1 MKCHNCNKKKVKNQM
16 IQDKKGIIAAILVFL
31 KNLLEQL
38 KGGKQK
44 TMTNLRESAKAYMP
58 PQTRNIAE
66 LEAVSLDV
74 PITEKKGINKE
85 GQEFSFHVATVAGE
99 EYRVPSSVLGDIK
112 AIMTAKPS
120 LKTIKVIK
128 KGQGMNTSYTV
139 VPLE

>member
-1 MKCHNCNKKKVKNQM
+1 MVS
-16 IQDKKGIIAAILVFL
+16 
-31 KNLLEQL
+31 
-38 KGGKQK
+38 
-44 TMTNLRESAKAYMP
+44 LRESAKAFV
-58 PQTRNIAE
+58 PQTTKNIAE

-74 PITEKKGINKE
+74 PITEKSGVSKD
-85 GQEFSFHVATVAGE
+85 GQPFSFHVATIAGE
-99 EYRVPSSVLGDIK
+99 EYRVPSSVLNDIK